1 MYLLYF
7 CFLYADGFILLSAPA
22 ASSIYQKAPVL
33 PSPRSH
39 PVPPAF
45 FLLPLHFRKTRF
57 PLLCTD
63 NHHPPSKYPYKE
75 SNLLLFLSAA
85 VPTPIT
91 VPQPSGSSKAS
102 HLAEFARSRYSWYS
116 SSVIVCPDSFSLVS
130 GKSSSAD
137 SSAASA
143 PCEADAS
150 SYISSSV
157 TVGSSFFSPH
167 AESIMT
173 ADRTAHSLKYLLIL
187 HPPCILV

>member
-1 MYLLYF
+1 MKPKMIVQIAVDFGMTVLL
-7 CFLYADGFILLSAPA
+7 LLLMAKQLTGNTA
-22 ASSIYQKAPVL
+22 HEWL
-33 PSPRSH
+33 GLGM
-39 PVPPAF
+39 
-45 FLLPLHFRKTRF
+45 FLLWIAHHLLNIRWHTRLFQGGYTPLRAVQTAV
-57 PLLCTD
+57 
-63 NHHPPSKYPYKE
+63 
-75 SNLLLFLSAA
+75 NLLLFLSAA

-116 SSVIVCPDSFSLVS
+116 SFVIVCPDSFSLVS

-143 PCEADAS
+143 PCDADAS
-150 SYISSSV
+150 SYTSSSV

-187 HPPCILV
+187 HPPCIFV